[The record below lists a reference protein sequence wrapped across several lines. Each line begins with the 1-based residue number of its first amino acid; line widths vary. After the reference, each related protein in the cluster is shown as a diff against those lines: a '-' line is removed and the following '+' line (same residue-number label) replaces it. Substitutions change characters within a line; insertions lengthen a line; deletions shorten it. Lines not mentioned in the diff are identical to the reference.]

1 MALTKVTS
9 GIIEDGTI
17 VNADLSS
24 SIAVTGG
31 QLADDAVTTAKILD
45 DNITTAKILD
55 NNVTIAK
62 IAGSAAAAADTF
74 LKKDGTWAEAGGG
87 GSSWQTVK
95 TTDFTGVAGE
105 GYPIN
110 TTSGPVK
117 ITLPATPSVGDFV
130 QVVDYA
136 GTFQTNALT
145 ITASGSDKIEG
156 DTLDFMIKGQ
166 RAGAT
171 VTYVDAVQGWLAT
184 TRVTA
189 EAIATAVY
197 SVETLVTAGGG
208 SGGENYDGGGGAGG
222 LLYYGAETPKTPNGA
237 AFDLTVSKVYTAT
250 IGAGGVKIGGGTNT
264 ELSGF
269 NIATQLAIG
278 GGHGQVQAGG
288 SGGGRGHGGGAG
300 AAGTAGQGNNGGSGV
315 YCGPGYPS
323 GGGGG
328 AGGVGGNSSG
338 CGTPGVGGAG
348 LDYDIT
354 GTSTNYAAG
363 GGAGTWQGGTGAA
376 GGSSAGA
383 GQQAA
388 PDGRGGGG
396 GAGKDGGDG
405 CVIIRMLTS
414 DYSGTYTPVFG
425 AAGAPTIHVDGLYTA
440 INFIQSGTYT
450 A

>member
-1 MALTKVTS
+1 MAITKVKS

-17 VNADLSS
+17 TNADLSS
-24 SIAVTGG
+24 SVAVTGG
-31 QLADDAVTTAKILD
+31 QIADDSITVAKLDTTG
-45 DNITTAKILD
+45 TA
-55 NNVTIAK
+55 
-62 IAGSAAAAADTF
+62 SADTY
-74 LKKDGTWAEAGGG
+74 LSGTMAWSEISGGT
-87 GSSWQTVK
+87 SWQAVK
-95 TTDFTGVAGE
+95 TADFTGVAGE

-110 TTSGPVK
+110 TTAGAVT
-117 ITLPATPSVGDFV
+117 ITLPATPSVGDTV
-130 QVVDYA
+130 EVVDYA

-145 ITASGSDKIEG
+145 ITASGSDKIEAQS
-156 DTLDFMIKGQ
+156 LDFVIKSQ

-171 VTYVDAVQGWLAT
+171 LTYVDAVQGWLAT

-189 EAIATAVY
+189 EAIQMAVY

-208 SGGENYDGGGGAGG
+208 SGGETYDGGGGAGG

-237 AFDLTVSKVYTAT
+237 AFDLTVSKVYTVT
-250 IGAGGVKIGGGTNT
+250 IGAGGVKIGNGSNT
-264 ELSGF
+264 QFSGF
-269 NIATQLAIG
+269 NISTQLAIG
-278 GGHGQVQAGG
+278 GGHGQVAAGG

-300 AAGTAGQGNNGGSGV
+300 GAGTTGQGSNGGSGV
-315 YCGPGYPS
+315 YCAPGYPS

-328 AGGVGGNSSG
+328 AGGAGGNSSG

-354 GTSTNYAAG
+354 GTTTNYAAG
-363 GGAGTWQGGTGAA
+363 GGAGTWQAAYGAA
-376 GGSSAGA
+376 GGTSAGA
-383 GQQAA
+383 GNVAA

-405 CVIIRMLTS
+405 CVIIRMLTA

-425 AAGAPTIHVDGLYTA
+425 ATGAPVVTTDGSYTA
-440 INFIQSGTYT
+440 INFTSSGTYT

>member
-1 MALTKVTS
+1 MATTKIRS
-9 GIIEDGTI
+9 SSILDGQ
-17 VNADLSS
+17 VSNADLSATV
-24 SIAVTGG
+24 AVTGG
-31 QLADDAVTTAKILD
+31 QIADDAVTTVKILD
-45 DNITTAKILD
+45 D
-55 NNVTIAK
+55 NVTIAK

-110 TTSGPVK
+110 TTSGPVTF
-117 ITLPATPSVGDFV
+117 TLPATPSVGDFV

-156 DTLDFMIKGQ
+156 ETLNFMIKGQ

-171 VTYVDAVQGWLAT
+171 ITYVDAVQGWLAT

-189 EAIATAVY
+189 DAIATAVY
-197 SVETLVTAGGG
+197 SVETLVIAGGG
-208 SGGENYDGGGGAGG
+208 SGGNTYDGGGGAGG
-222 LLYYGAETPKTPNGA
+222 LLYYGTETPKTANGA

-250 IGAGGVKIGGGTNT
+250 IGAGGVKIADGSNT

-269 NIATQLAIG
+269 NISTQLAIG
-278 GGHGQVQAGG
+278 GGSGSAQAGG

-300 AAGTAGQGNNGGSGV
+300 GGGTTGQGSPGGSGV
-315 YCGPGYPS
+315 YCAPGYPS

-328 AGGVGGNSSG
+328 ASGAGGNSGG

-354 GTSTNYAAG
+354 GASTNYAAG
-363 GGAGTWQGGTGAA
+363 GGAGTWQSSYGAA

-383 GQQAA
+383 GNVAA

-425 AAGAPTIHVDGLYTA
+425 AAGAPTIHVDGSHT
-440 INFIQSGTYT
+440 IVNFIQSGTYS

>member
-1 MALTKVTS
+1 MALTKVTE
-9 GIIEDGTI
+9 GIRTLGTDE
-17 VNADLSS
+17 V
-24 SIAVTGG
+24 IATNI
-31 QLADDAVTTAKILD
+31 ATDAVTTAKILD
-45 DNITTAKILD
+45 DNVTTAKILD

-87 GSSWQTVK
+87 GSSWQSVK
-95 TTDFTGVAGE
+95 TGDFTAVAGE

-110 TTSGPVK
+110 TTAGAVTV
-117 ITLPATPSVGDFV
+117 TLPASPSVGDFV

-145 ITASGSDKIEG
+145 IAASGSDKIESE
-156 DTLDFMIKGQ
+156 TANFVIKAQ

-171 VTYVDAVQGWLAT
+171 LTYVDAIQGWLAT
-184 TRVTA
+184 SRVTA
-189 EAIATAVY
+189 DAIEMGRY

-208 SGGENYDGGGGAGG
+208 SGGANYDGGGGAGG
-222 LLYYGAETPKTPNGA
+222 LIYHGSETPKTPNGA
-237 AFDLTVSKVYTAT
+237 AFDLTTSKVYTVT
-250 IGAGGVKIGGGTNT
+250 IGAGGVNIAAGTNT
-264 ELSGF
+264 EFSGF
-269 NIATQLAIG
+269 NISTQLAIG
-278 GGHGQVQAGG
+278 GGQGQAGAGG

-300 AAGTAGQGNNGGSGV
+300 GAGTTGQGNNGGTGV
-315 YCGPGYPS
+315 YCAPGYPS

-348 LDYDIT
+348 LDYNIT

-363 GGAGTWQGGTGAA
+363 GGGGTWQAAYGAA

-383 GQQAA
+383 GNVAA

-396 GAGKDGGDG
+396 GSGKDGGDG
-405 CVIIRMLTS
+405 CVIIRMLTA